1 MILDAAKVEKCA
13 GFMVA
18 REPVKVDGKLC
29 YRIILDNPIPKG
41 TRVTGTRGT
50 RS

>member
-18 REPVKVDGKLC
+18 REPVKVDGSS
-29 YRIILDNPIPKG
+29 
-41 TRVTGTRGT
+41 VTG
-50 RS
+50 